1 MKAVFDTNIVMDV
14 VLDRKPFSRPAT
26 RLFALSEKGV
36 LQGTLCATTLTT
48 IHSLAGKELGK
59 DRAHSIVGTLISLF
73 EILPVTRAVVES
85 AWLLD
90 WEDFEDG
97 VLHEAARHAGVE
109 ILVTRDVKGFSKS
122 MLSVFSPDQ
131 LLSMADSLD

>member
-14 VLDRKPFSRPAT
+14 VLERKPFSRPAT

-36 LQGTLCATTLTT
+36 FQGALCATTLTT
-48 IHSLAGKELGK
+48 IHSLAGRELGK
-59 DRAHSIVGTLISLF
+59 GRAQTIVGTLIALF
-73 EILPVTRAVVES
+73 EILPVTWTAVES

-97 VLHEAARHAGVE
+97 VLHEVARHAGVG
-109 ILVTRDVKGFSKS
+109 ILVTRDAKGFSKS

-131 LLSMADSLD
+131 LLSMTDSLE